1 MPFVAVLLALLAQAT
16 APAQAPAPTPTPKP
30 PPSGPFVAL
39 DVTQGHGSLGTI
51 VIALNKEKAPLSVEN
66 FLQYVR
72 DGHYDGTV
80 FHRVMQNFMIQGG
93 GYTPELVEKPTRPA
107 IHNEARNGLRNSRGT
122 VSMARTN
129 DADSATSQ
137 FFINVR
143 DNHSLDFGIRG
154 AGYAVF
160 GEVVEG
166 MDIVDKIAAT
176 PTTTR
181 PLRSATSTE
190 TSPGENAPQT
200 SVVIRKAQEL
210 KSWTPPTPAPTPEP
224 PKPDAPKP

>member
-1 MPFVAVLLALLAQAT
+1 MSLLALMLTLAQAT
-16 APAQAPAPTPTPKP
+16 PPAVAPSPTPTPTPKP
-30 PPSGPFVAL
+30 APSGPFVAL
-39 DVTQGHGSLGTI
+39 DITQGHAALGTI
-51 VIALNKEKAPLSVEN
+51 VIALNREKAPLSVEN

-72 DGHYDGTV
+72 AGHYDGTV
-80 FHRVMQNFMIQGG
+80 FHRVMPNFMIQGG

-107 IHNEARNGLRNSRGT
+107 VKNEARNGLRNSRGT

-129 DADSATSQ
+129 DPESATSQ

-143 DNHSLDFGIRG
+143 DNHRLDFGIGG

-166 MDIVDKIAAT
+166 LEIADKISIT

-181 PLRSATSTE
+181 PLRSATSRE

-200 SVVIRKAQEL
+200 SVVINKAREL
-210 KSWTPPTPAPTPEP
+210 KTWTPPPPPAPTPAAG
-224 PKPDAPKP
+224 APKP